1 MSALPDKGSLRQ
13 VGAPPVGQVLVQ
25 RGLLDQEQLE
35 AALAEQKRT
44 NQPIGQII
52 VDLGFVAPTIVAHAL
67 ATQHGGLLQTEFGWA
82 TGFKSAPSAV
92 TPAVPPAAPP
102 LVEAQI
108 DPEPP
113 LRLSPPPAQD
123 PAQPRTP
130 EPVPLPPRVGP
141 AVEVRSLEPELTAA
155 RDELAELR
163 AKHEALEEESAA
175 RVAQL
180 EQRAEALGI
189 ENEQL
194 RADLAAAQ
202 PEPEPEPPVFDSHL
216 AFAVSEGAYRLVACP
231 GPPPET
237 GAVVELPPE
246 TGVGGSHIVMRVG
259 EAGLPGDRTPCAY
272 LVPVG

>member
-1 MSALPDKGSLRQ
+1 
-13 VGAPPVGQVLVQ
+13 
-25 RGLLDQEQLE
+25 
-35 AALAEQKRT
+35 
-44 NQPIGQII
+44 
-52 VDLGFVAPTIVAHAL
+52 
-67 ATQHGGLLQTEFGWA
+67 
-82 TGFKSAPSAV
+82 
-92 TPAVPPAAPP
+92 VPPAALP
-102 LVEAQI
+102 LVEAQA

-123 PAQPRTP
+123 PAPPRAP

-180 EQRAEALGI
+180 EQRAEALGL

-202 PEPEPEPPVFDSHL
+202 PEPEPEPPVFDSYL

-246 TGVGGSHIVMRVG
+246 SGVGGSHVVMRVG
-259 EAGLPGDRTPCAY
+259 DAGLPGDRTPCAY